1 MSGHPLWTKS
11 SITAAASVCVCQPV
25 VVQKHFHSKSSFLL
39 YVCYWDSFILQRKFC
54 FWEEKITWFMNSSY
68 PLGICIELLLAQTQF
83 IFYVLP
89 GASRWSPLLGLSR
102 LHSLLKC
109 LTFLGHSIHR
119 FIFSYLNQL
128 PSSMLVLQ
136 HHWRISIFIIQIF
149 QWSLQVKWHWIYTVK
164 LYWLKNVGNY
174 QNTRFIT
181 FPFLFWGNWT
191 MGYIFKKIW
200 GALIAEIVSVASQI
214 PKCHILGSFPK
225 NVG

>member
-149 QWSLQVKWHWIYTVK
+149 QWSLQVKWHWIYTK
-164 LYWLKNVGNY
+164 IILAKKCWKSSKHQIYHFSN
-174 QNTRFIT
+174 
-181 FPFLFWGNWT
+181 PFLGKLSHGLHF
-191 MGYIFKKIW
+191 
-200 GALIAEIVSVASQI
+200 Q
-214 PKCHILGSFPK
+214 K
-225 NVG
+225 NSEEL